1 MISKSL
7 EPWSLGRLLPLL
19 IFITLP
25 TVYAASKARSWTPR
39 SIETYPSRLTIEGVT
54 IAADP
59 LILDALAGQVFNH
72 PAIVSGGILPVAII
86 ISNANDFL
94 IEVDGGAAELIIGE
108 KHIRAVDPKQAVYR
122 LFYESRLGLPFPKPI
137 PTNTVKQMKDALQ
150 DFSIKF
156 LSTKRVEP
164 HATAGGFIYLLDRD
178 VGGWRN
184 LASAKLYLPKIYRR
198 DNGAEMMFFEIDL
211 KAAIDAAPEKE
222 GQSHRMGIG
231 F

>member
-25 TVYAASKARSWTPR
+25 TVYAASKARPWTPR

-94 IEVDGGAAELIIGE
+94 IEVDGGAAELIMGE
-108 KHIRAVDPKQAVYR
+108 KHIRAVDPRQAVYR
-122 LFYESRLGLPFPKPI
+122 LFCESKSGLPFPKPI
-137 PTNTVKQMKDALQ
+137 PTRTTVKQMKETLQ
-150 DFSIKF
+150 DFSNRF

-164 HATAGGFIYLLDRD
+164 HATAGGFIYLLQD
-178 VGGWRN
+178 VGIRRN
-184 LASAKLYLPKIYRR
+184 LASVKLYMPKIYRR

-211 KAAIDAAPEKE
+211 KAAIDATPKKE
-222 GQSHRMGIG
+222 GQSHRPGIG